1 MGDQALV
8 AAAELS
14 GIPAIEPV
22 HRVGEYFALTKPAI
36 TAFIVMVGVG
46 GFFLADPT
54 SIALLPLLLL
64 VVFGGLASGGA
75 AMLNHYFDRDLDAQ
89 MRRTRLRPLPAHRIE
104 PVSSALVGGL
114 ALSAVGI
121 GGAVVLLNPLTGFA
135 IFLGGATY
143 VGVYTIWLKRRTS
156 WNIVF
161 GGFAGSAPALAGSAA
176 AVGHF
181 TLGAWALAL
190 VLFLW
195 TPPHFWSL
203 ALLLR
208 RDYDAAELP
217 MLPKMDNPGYSGK
230 IVLVS
235 AALLLPA
242 TAFLWWAGPIPL
254 WGGAVLIALGALF
267 VAVTAPLAIAV
278 TPARARRAFI
288 YSGIYLLAF
297 VATLVAASLLGHPTV
312 GAGVLWQ

>member
-1 MGDQALV
+1 MGERVLV
-8 AAAELS
+8 TAADLT
-14 GIPAIEPV
+14 GVHAIEPV
-22 HRVGEYFALTKPAI
+22 HRVGEFLTLTKPAI
-36 TAFIVMVGVG
+36 TAFIVLVGVG
-46 GFFLADPT
+46 GFFLADPS
-54 SIALLPLLLL
+54 SIALAPLLLL

-75 AMLNHYFDRDLDAQ
+75 AMMNHYFDRDLDAQ

-104 PVSSALVGGL
+104 VSSALVGGL

-143 VGVYTIWLKRRTS
+143 VGLYTIVLKRRTS

-217 MLPKMDNPGYSGK
+217 MLPKMDDPGYSGK

-235 AALLLPA
+235 AALLVPA
-242 TAFLWWAGPIPL
+242 TVFLWWAGPIPL
-254 WGGAVLIALGALF
+254 WGGALLVALGALF
-267 VAVTAPLAIAV
+267 VAVTAPLAISV

-297 VATLVAASLLGHPTV
+297 VATLIAASLLGHPAV
-312 GAGVLWQ
+312 GAGVLSH